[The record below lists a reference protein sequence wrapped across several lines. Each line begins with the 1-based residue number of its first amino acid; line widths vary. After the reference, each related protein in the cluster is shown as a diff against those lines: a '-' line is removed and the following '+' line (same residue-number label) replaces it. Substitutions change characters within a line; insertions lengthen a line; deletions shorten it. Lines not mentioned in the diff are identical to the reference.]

1 MACLNVN
8 SLLGRAD
15 ELRVSLDHE
24 SHEEMD
30 ILVPD
35 ETKLDPSIHHNE
47 NQASKYRAK
56 TGKGGGVWRFIT
68 LQISTQDLSPE
79 VLK

>member
-47 NQASKYRAK
+47 RENSP
-56 TGKGGGVWRFIT
+56 WIT
-68 LQISTQDLSPE
+68 YDVLRCVLTQLPG
-79 VLK
+79 